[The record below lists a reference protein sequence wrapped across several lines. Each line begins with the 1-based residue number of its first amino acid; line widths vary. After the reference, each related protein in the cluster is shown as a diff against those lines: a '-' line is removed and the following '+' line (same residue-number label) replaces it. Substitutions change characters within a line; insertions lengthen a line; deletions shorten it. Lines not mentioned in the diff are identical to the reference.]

1 MMKRG
6 FEDNVSRVRP
16 RVRLGQPGSEFEDGA
31 QEAAPPEPSGPAG
44 VAGLPVPAARAEV
57 VASNPAAAAARRS
70 PSIQASRARNDALE
84 VAKLAKDLG
93 ADLLR
98 ASEVNAKLR
107 ADLDAALASLRQAAE
122 EAREQEIERDRL
134 VREMDVRAAGHARL
148 QEDLQLLEAERDGAG
163 AQVARLVRELREEK
177 ARGASAVERA
187 RVAGEEV
194 QRIHVEMDRLA
205 AESAAHAAER
215 DRALADV
222 ASLEAERDSLAREL
236 LAARQAVDEAAES
249 RDALEEIHRALDE
262 ARSRASL
269 VQR

>member
-1 MMKRG
+1 MKRG
-6 FEDNVSRVRP
+6 FEDNVPRVRP
-16 RVRLGQPGSEFEDGA
+16 RVRFGQPDDEAMQAEAPSEPPPATVAELPAPVRMPVGA
-31 QEAAPPEPSGPAG
+31 EPVRQP
-44 VAGLPVPAARAEV
+44 EV
-57 VASNPAAAAARRS
+57 VERRPVS
-70 PSIQASRARNDALE
+70 TQASRAKNDAFQ
-84 VAKLAKDLG
+84 VAQLAKTLG

-122 EAREQEIERDRL
+122 EAKDQELERDRL
-134 VREMDVRAAGHARL
+134 LREMEVRAAAHARL

-163 AQVARLVRELREEK
+163 AQVARLARELREEK

-187 RVAGEEV
+187 RTAGEEV
-194 QRIHVEMDRLA
+194 QRIQAEMDRLA
-205 AESAAHAAER
+205 SESAAHAAER

-236 LAARQAVDEAAES
+236 LAARQAVEDAASS

-262 ARSRASL
+262 ARVRASL

>member
-16 RVRLGQPGSEFEDGA
+16 RVRLGQPDQGPEDES
-31 QEAAPPEPSGPAG
+31 QEMAPPSPVAPAG
-44 VAGLPVPAARAEV
+44 VAGLPGAPPRPENLASDPSVAGPRRA
-57 VASNPAAAAARRS
+57 
-70 PSIQASRARNDALE
+70 PSAQVSRARNDALQ
-84 VAKLAKDLG
+84 VAQLAKDLG

-107 ADLDAALASLRQAAE
+107 GDLDSALASLRQAAE
-122 EAREQEIERDRL
+122 EAKEQGLERDRL
-134 VREMDVRAAGHARL
+134 LREMEVGGAAHARL

-163 AQVARLVRELREEK
+163 AQVARLARELREEK
-177 ARGASAVERA
+177 ARGASALERA
-187 RVAGEEV
+187 RAAGEEV
-194 QRIHVEMDRLA
+194 QRIQAEMDRLA

-236 LAARQAVDEAAES
+236 LAARQSVEDAAQS

-262 ARSRASL
+262 ARARASL

>member
-1 MMKRG
+1 MIKRG

-16 RVRLGQPGSEFEDGA
+16 RVRLGQPLNEDDPHD
-31 QEAAPPEPSGPAG
+31 EAASAPAEAPEPPISPRSEILAAIDPPAP
-44 VAGLPVPAARAEV
+44 PVPKRAA
-57 VASNPAAAAARRS
+57 S
-70 PSIQASRARNDALE
+70 PQASRAKNDALQ
-84 VAKLAKDLG
+84 VAQLAKDLG

-122 EAREQEIERDRL
+122 EAKEQDLERERL
-134 VREMDVRAAGHARL
+134 LREMEIRAAAHARL

-177 ARGASAVERA
+177 ARGASALERERA
-187 RVAGEEV
+187 AGEEV
-194 QRIHVEMDRLA
+194 QRIHAEMDRLA
-205 AESAAHAAER
+205 AECAAHAAER
-215 DRALADV
+215 DRALAEV

-236 LAARQAVDEAAES
+236 LAARQAVDEAAQS

-262 ARSRASL
+262 ARTRASL
-269 VQR
+269 IQR

>member
-1 MMKRG
+1 MIKRG

-16 RVRLGQPGSEFEDGA
+16 RVRLGQPDSGLEDDG
-31 QEAAPPEPSGPAG
+31 QEVAAPEPSAPAG
-44 VAGLPVPAARAEV
+44 VAGLPVPPARAEV
-57 VASNPAAAAARRS
+57 LPSNPAAAVPRRS
-70 PSIQASRARNDALE
+70 PSIQASRARNDALQ
-84 VAKLAKDLG
+84 VAQLAKDLG

-107 ADLDAALASLRQAAE
+107 ADLDAAVASLRQAAQ
-122 EAREQEIERDRL
+122 EAKEQELEHDRL
-134 VREMDVRAAGHARL
+134 LREMDVRASAHARL
-148 QEDLQLLEAERDGAG
+148 QEDLQLLEGERDGAG

-177 ARGASAVERA
+177 ARGASALERA
-187 RVAGEEV
+187 REAGEEL

-205 AESAAHAAER
+205 AESASHAAER
-215 DRALADV
+215 DRALAEV
-222 ASLEAERDSLAREL
+222 ASLEAERDSLAGEL
-236 LAARQAVDEAAES
+236 LAARQAVDEGAQS

>member
-16 RVRLGQPGSEFEDGA
+16 RVRLGQPDQGPEDES
-31 QEAAPPEPSGPAG
+31 QEMAPPSPVAPAG
-44 VAGLPVPAARAEV
+44 VAGLPVAPPRPENLASDPP
-57 VASNPAAAAARRS
+57 VAGARRA
-70 PSIQASRARNDALE
+70 PSAQVSRARNDALQ
-84 VAKLAKDLG
+84 VAQLAKDLG

-107 ADLDAALASLRQAAE
+107 GDLDAALASLRQAAE
-122 EAREQEIERDRL
+122 EAKEQELERDRL
-134 VREMDVRAAGHARL
+134 LREMEVRGAAHARL

-163 AQVARLVRELREEK
+163 AQVARLARELREEK
-177 ARGASAVERA
+177 ARGASALERA
-187 RVAGEEV
+187 RAAGEEV
-194 QRIHVEMDRLA
+194 QRIQAEMDRLA

-215 DRALADV
+215 DRALAEV

-236 LAARQAVDEAAES
+236 LAARQSVEDAAQS

-262 ARSRASL
+262 ARARASL

>member
-16 RVRLGQPGSEFEDGA
+16 RVRLGQPPGEDDVQETAPAAQPEEGSLAELPAPASRAGIVAAEPP
-31 QEAAPPEPSGPAG
+31 AAPPARR
-44 VAGLPVPAARAEV
+44 PAA
-57 VASNPAAAAARRS
+57 S
-70 PSIQASRARNDALE
+70 SRAKNDGLQ
-84 VAKLAKDLG
+84 VAQLAKELG
-93 ADLLR
+93 SDLLR

-107 ADLDAALASLRQAAE
+107 GDLDAALASLRQAAE
-122 EAREQEIERDRL
+122 EAREQELERDRL
-134 VREMDVRAAGHARL
+134 LREMDTRTAAHARL

-177 ARGASAVERA
+177 ARAASAQERA
-187 RVAGEEV
+187 RIAGQEV
-194 QRIHVEMDRLA
+194 ERIHAEMDRLA
-205 AESAAHAAER
+205 TESAAHAAER
-215 DRALADV
+215 DRALAEI

-236 LAARQAVDEAAES
+236 LEARQEVDDAAQS
-249 RDALEEIHRALDE
+249 REALEEIHRALDE